1 MKKLLAVIAACLVL
15 CGCGSKG
22 GEQHSE
28 MDCSTLKVFNT
39 GEYIDT
45 SRITAFEKI

>member
-28 MDCSTLKVFNT
+28 MINKRYRAKNGANGIKCS
-39 GEYIDT
+39 
-45 SRITAFEKI
+45 